1 MALAVSSK
9 AEPGWCAVGCTKPS
23 AISRS
28 RSRFA
33 SLDDLAGSCSSM
45 SQSSEICESVRLSNI
60 SAPPVLLR
68 ILADCHQAR
77 IAAGGG
83 RVRGGRAFL
92 DEVSKVVILAGGK
105 PRPGQRLQPHDWP
118 GAARKLAQ
126 GL

>member
-1 MALAVSSK
+1 M
-9 AEPGWCAVGCTKPS
+9 
-23 AISRS
+23 SRS

-45 SQSSEICESVRLSNI
+45 PQSSEICEFVRSSDI

-77 IAAGGG
+77 IAAGRG

-92 DEVSKVVILAGGK
+92 DEVGEVVILAGGK
-105 PRPGQRLQPHDWP
+105 T
-118 GAARKLAQ
+118 GA
-126 GL
+126 G